1 MEDFKTEESI
11 AKILCDA
18 RINEDLT
25 INSLAK
31 EEKDELKKMIDDD
44 LNEHNQEILSKNGIT
59 RIINEIDFFG
69 KTNPQ
74 STIGALYTKL
84 LKK

>member
-1 MEDFKTEESI
+1 MKNSETDESI
-11 AKILCDA
+11 AKLLCNT

-25 INSLAK
+25 INSLSK
-31 EEKDELKKMIDDD
+31 EEKDELKRMIDDD
-44 LNEHNQEILSKNGIT
+44 LNEHNQKILSKKGVT

>member
-11 AKILCDA
+11 AKLFCDI

-31 EEKDELKKMIDDD
+31 EEKDELKRIINDD
-44 LNEHNQEILSKNGIT
+44 LNEHNQKIISKNGIT
-59 RIINEIDFFG
+59 RIIDEIDFFG
-69 KTNPQ
+69 KINPQ

>member
-11 AKILCDA
+11 AKLLCDS

-31 EEKDELKKMIDDD
+31 EEKDELKRMIDDD
-44 LNEHNQEILSKNGIT
+44 LNEHNQKILSKKGVT
-59 RIINEIDFFG
+59 RIIDEIVFFG
-69 KTNPQ
+69 KTNSQ

>member
-1 MEDFKTEESI
+1 MKDFKTEESI
-11 AKILCDA
+11 AKLLCDS
-18 RINEDLT
+18 RINENLT

-31 EEKDELKKMIDDD
+31 EEKDELKRIINDD

-59 RIINEIDFFG
+59 RIIDEIDFFG
-69 KTNPQ
+69 KTNLQ